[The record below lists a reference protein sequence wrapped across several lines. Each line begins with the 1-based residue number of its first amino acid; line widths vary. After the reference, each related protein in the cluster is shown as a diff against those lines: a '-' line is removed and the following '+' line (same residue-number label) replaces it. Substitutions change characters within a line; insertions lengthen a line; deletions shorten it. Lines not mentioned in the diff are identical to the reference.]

1 MDENEY
7 RVTYQQ
13 VNTRRCIF
21 EKALNSRVCAC
32 EQSQRFNI
40 ADREGVAC
48 RSPSGQVLCNE
59 LIQLLRHN
67 VRFALHMNRITGPL
81 PHAREIKVQNGGLLG
96 LQKLLLGLK
105 KPQDGVENINGLV
118 RRARDRFGRL
128 ADVPF
133 NEIVQSVV
141 SYNGRRRRSGKR

>member
-7 RVTYQQ
+7 RATYHQ
-13 VNTRRCIF
+13 VNTRRCVF

-48 RSPSGQVLCNE
+48 RSPSGQILCNE
-59 LIQLLRHN
+59 LIQLFRHN
-67 VRFALHMNRITGPL
+67 ARFALHMNRITGPL
-81 PHAREIKVQNGGLLG
+81 PHSREIKVQNGGLLG
-96 LQKLLLGLK
+96 LQKLLFGSK
-105 KPQDGVENINGLV
+105 KPQGGVENIHGLV
-118 RRARDRFGRL
+118 RDALDRFGRL

-141 SYNGRRRRSGKR
+141 SYNGRRRRSRKR

>member
-7 RVTYQQ
+7 RATYHE
-13 VNTRRCIF
+13 VNTRCCIF

-48 RSPSGQVLCNE
+48 RIPSGQALCDE
-59 LIQLLRHN
+59 LIRLLRHN
-67 VRFALHMNRITGPL
+67 ARFALHMNRITGPL

-96 LQKLLLGLK
+96 LQKILLGSK
-105 KPQDGVENINGLV
+105 KSQSGVENVHGLV
-118 RRARDRFGRL
+118 RDALDRFGRL
-128 ADVPF
+128 AEVPF
-133 NEIVQSVV
+133 SEIVQSVV
-141 SYNGRRRRSGKR
+141 SYDGRRGRSRKK